1 MYYSILKTRLTTVL
15 MAGEG
20 DAIEVIRLQPDMTPV
35 LQGEAS
41 WQQNDGMFEDA
52 RKQIAA
58 YLNGGLTH
66 FSLKLKMNGTPFQ
79 QRVWQ
84 ELQDI
89 PYGSVVSYRAIA
101 DRLGIKNGA
110 RAVGTANAKN
120 PLPIVVPCHRVIGAN
135 GKLTGYAYGVALKK
149 KLLALEGVKIE
160 T

>member
-20 DAIEVIRLQPDMTPV
+20 DAIEVIRLQPDMSPV
-35 LQGEAS
+35 LKGEAS

-101 DRLGIKNGA
+101 DKLGIKNGA